1 MNNQILSYDLKE
13 GVYHVLEDKSLII
26 PEKFIFCI
34 NDSCSFRCKMCYNWT
49 NKPNP
54 KLKYNDW
61 IKKLDEIYVHKK
73 KDIEINIVGGEPL
86 ELPWAVDLIAYAK
99 RLGFTVSLSTNGY
112 HLKRLVENIVKSDL
126 DNVSIS
132 LDGATAKT
140 HDFVRGVK
148 GSYDRIIEAIKCLK
162 EYPKDIRPRIVIQSL
177 IMGLNVDELEDLVYF
192 ASDEKN
198 ADDGIYFMV
207 IMKPNSP
214 KINDQWKETDKFNLW
229 PKDINKALRK
239 IQILYEMKNKGYK
252 ILNSKEQLIAFHNY
266 FKNPDSF
273 IKSKQCNVDDFG
285 AFIES
290 TGKVFICRDF
300 LELGKVNSRNIISV
314 LNSGKSKAI
323 RSKMLRCKKNCN
335 YLINCFYQD
344 EKKSKFEE
352 GK

>member
-112 HLKRLVENIVKSDL
+112 HLKRLAENIVKSDL

-177 IMGLNVDELEDLVYF
+177 IMGLNLDELEDLVYL
-192 ASDEKN
+192 ASN
-198 ADDGIYFMV
+198 ADYSDDGIYFMV
-207 IMKPNSP
+207 ITKPNSP
-214 KINDQWKETDKFNLW
+214 KT
-229 PKDINKALRK
+229 
-239 IQILYEMKNKGYK
+239 
-252 ILNSKEQLIAFHNY
+252 
-266 FKNPDSF
+266 
-273 IKSKQCNVDDFG
+273 
-285 AFIES
+285 
-290 TGKVFICRDF
+290 
-300 LELGKVNSRNIISV
+300 SV
-314 LNSGKSKAI
+314 
-323 RSKMLRCKKNCN
+323 
-335 YLINCFYQD
+335 
-344 EKKSKFEE
+344 
-352 GK
+352 